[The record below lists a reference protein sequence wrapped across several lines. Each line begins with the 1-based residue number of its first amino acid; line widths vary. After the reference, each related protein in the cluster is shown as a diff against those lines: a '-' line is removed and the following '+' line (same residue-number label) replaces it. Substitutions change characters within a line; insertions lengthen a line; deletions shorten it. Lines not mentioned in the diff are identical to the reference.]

1 MFKNFYLKENKLEN
15 VAKPKLNKT
24 VVDKLVEISKEFYS
38 QNPTMVPQDLITIA
52 IDMYLRTEMERIQRE
67 VDDAKVYATEEVL
80 KKFPQ
85 KEIQS
90 DINNS
95 NSEETK
101 NEK

>member
-1 MFKNFYLKENKLEN
+1 MFKQFYLKENKSEN

-24 VVDKLVEISKEFYS
+24 VTDKLVEISEEIYS
-38 QNPTMVPQDLITIA
+38 QNPTMTNQDLITIA
-52 IDMYLRTEMERIQRE
+52 ADTYIRNEMERIQRE
-67 VDDAKVYATEEVL
+67 VDDSRIYAAEIVFE
-80 KKFPQ
+80 KCPQ
-85 KEIQS
+85 KKIGD